1 MSRRPTLESTARAL
15 EVLIADTEPVL
26 DAEASARLRDL
37 SSRIGARSSRSA
49 RHTVVGLFGSTGSGK
64 SSLLNALTGTDI
76 ARVAAR
82 RPTTSRALAAIVPG
96 AGDEGEQI
104 MAGAHELLDWLEI
117 SDRHVVSA
125 DAGEPGTIYVDM
137 PDVDS
142 VDAGNRALAERLA
155 RMVDVLAWVSDPE
168 KYADA
173 VVHTEFMRTYAEH
186 EAVSIAIVNQVD
198 RLAEAE
204 RPRVLASLA
213 DLMEADGLSGVRVFG
228 TSVASGAG
236 VSEVRDAL
244 AGIARTKSAALR
256 RLEADARTEAARVA
270 AEVGATE
277 QRGTYVI
284 EGLERDVP
292 EAATRQFVDA
302 LAEASQV
309 QAIARAVQVS
319 YRRRGRAA
327 TGWPPLRW
335 IGAFAADPLA
345 RMRIGRGANTH
356 RVADTAEEFVARSSL
371 SVDAPGAVAHMS
383 RGLDTYVDAVAGAAP
398 APWPRRV
405 RHVVE
410 PERERLPDTVDYALT
425 HTEIDAA
432 RRSWWWTPL
441 NILQW
446 LAVAMVAVGL
456 LWLLAL
462 AGLGFFQIPLPSMP
476 MLDGLWVPV
485 PVPTAMIVVG
495 LLVGVLVAIAAGFFN
510 RVAAARQRT
519 RAERDLRASI
529 RGEVDTSVAGLMR
542 AECARATR
550 ITESLGRLAHPR
562 EA

>member
-1 MSRRPTLESTARAL
+1 MSRRPPLETTSRAL
-15 EVLIADTEPVL
+15 DALIADAAPVL
-26 DAEASARLRDL
+26 DAEASARLQGL
-37 SSRIGARSSRSA
+37 SARIDARSSRSA

-96 AGDEGEQI
+96 TGSDGEQI
-104 MAGAHELLDWLEI
+104 LAGAHELLDWLDI
-117 SDRHVVSA
+117 GDRHVVSA
-125 DAGEPGTIYVDM
+125 EAGEPGTIYVDM

-142 VDAGNRALAERLA
+142 VDADNRALAERLA
-155 RMVDVLAWVSDPE
+155 RMVDVLAWVCDPE

-186 EAVSIAIVNQVD
+186 DAVSIAIVNQMD
-198 RLAEAE
+198 RLAAAE
-204 RPRVLASLA
+204 QPRVLASLA
-213 DLMEADGLSGVRVFG
+213 ELMEADGLRGVRVLG
-228 TSVASGAG
+228 TSAATGEG
-236 VSEVRDAL
+236 IGEVREAVG
-244 AGIARTKSAALR
+244 GIARTKSAALK
-256 RLEADARTEAARVA
+256 RLEADARTEAAVVA
-270 AEVGATE
+270 AAVGASE
-277 QRGTYVI
+277 RRGTYTI
-284 EGLERDVP
+284 EGLAREVP

-309 QAIARAVQVS
+309 EAIARAVQVS

-335 IGAFAADPLA
+335 IGTLAADPLA

-356 RVADTAEEFVARSSL
+356 RVADTSEEFVARSSL

-383 RGLDTYVDAVAGAAP
+383 RGLDTYVDAVAGEASP
-398 APWPRRV
+398 PWPRRL

-425 HTEIDAA
+425 HTEIDAK
-432 RRSWWWTPL
+432 RRAWWWTPL
-441 NILQW
+441 NIVQW
-446 LAVAMVAVGL
+446 LAVAMVAAGL

-462 AGLGFFQIPLPSMP
+462 AGLGFFQIPLPAMP
-476 MLDGLWVPV
+476 MLEGLWVPV
-485 PVPTAMIVVG
+485 PVPTAMIVAG
-495 LLVGVLVAIAAGFFN
+495 LVIGVLVAIAAGFFN
-510 RVAAARQRT
+510 RVAAARQRA
-519 RAERDLRASI
+519 RARRDLRASI
-529 RGEVDTSVAGLMR
+529 RGEVDTGVAGLLR

-550 ITESLGRLAHPR
+550 ITEALGQLAPPR
-562 EA
+562 